1 MKILQIPSQKIT
13 IVLIIFLLIIL
24 IIWGIYAPAGLLGKA
39 DAIGYAVCH
48 RIDLRSFHLGERA
61 LPLCARCSGMYLGA
75 VGGILYQ
82 LLRFTRRGGLP
93 GFKDGWVFILLAA
106 AWVLDGV
113 NSYLHFF
120 PGVTGLYEPNNVL
133 RLATGLGMGCAIS
146 AILVPSFHQSVWEA
160 YDPRKVFTSWK
171 EYAELFVIVAVL
183 GVLLVSENTLVLYP
197 LALISAGGVIL
208 VLSMAYTILWLMLW
222 KKENSC
228 VSWKNIVLPLTAGII
243 TAFAQIIAFDAVR
256 YWFTGTWDGFHL

>member
-1 MKILQIPSQKIT
+1 MKILQISRQKLSIF
-13 IVLIIFLLIIL
+13 LFIFLLIIL
-24 IIWGIYAPAGLLGKA
+24 VIWSIEAPAGLLGKA

-48 RIDLRSFHLGERA
+48 RIDVRSFHLGERA
-61 LPLCARCSGMYLGA
+61 LPLCARCTGMYLGA

-93 GFKDGWVFILLAA
+93 GLKDGGVFILLAT
-106 AWVLDGV
+106 AWVFDGV

-120 PGVTGLYEPNNVL
+120 PGVSGLYEPNNVL
-133 RLATGLGMGCAIS
+133 RLVTGLGMGCAIA
-146 AILVPSFHQSVWEA
+146 AILVPSFHQSVWDA

-171 EYAELFVIVAVL
+171 EYAELFAIVAVL
-183 GVLLVSENTLVLYP
+183 GLFVVSENTLVLYP
-197 LALISAGGVIL
+197 LAIFSSVGVVL

-228 VSWKNIVLPLTAGII
+228 VSWKSLLLPFMAGII

-256 YWFTGTWDGFHL
+256 YWFTGTWNGFHL